1 MRFFLFNKGD
11 FMKTPNFL
19 RNLLQSNNYW
29 DKNSTEFAKA
39 NEYLGKL
46 FPGELQQDATGQ
58 YIEPKYDMTYEQFLD
73 AQKKFDTE
81 IEEAIQEAE
90 DEMEYETGE
99 IVDLRQFVEVDE
111 EIDVRVLM
119 PWGDIQNERLIVYT
133 LDLPDDDEPT
143 EAKKIWIW
151 HSEDDERICD
161 DCASHNDEVFEDKD
175 EIPDVPVH
183 PNCRCWVEEVKLD
196 DNGRPISSKVYKGQK
211 PENKTDTNEVKD
223 MKMSESGIK
232 WLKGKEDKVLDKQ
245 GNHIIYD
252 DQTGLPVNTNEPLP
266 KGATIGYGHLIKS
279 DEDFRN
285 GITENV
291 ATELLRSDIAIAER
305 AVKNNITVPLSQN
318 QYDALVSLAYNIG
331 ARNFATSTV
340 VKYIN
345 NPNFH
350 SSVYPNLE
358 SAWKAWNRSQGE
370 ISNGLINRRQN
381 EWDMYKNCIY

>member
-1 MRFFLFNKGD
+1 
-11 FMKTPNFL
+11 MKTPKFL

-29 DKNSTEFAKA
+29 NKDSTEFAKA
-39 NEYLGKL
+39 NEYLEKL

-73 AQKKFDTE
+73 AQKKFDDD
-81 IEEAIQEAE
+81 IQNAIQEAE
-90 DEMEYETGE
+90 AEAEND
-99 IVDLRQFVEVDE
+99 ILVDYSQFVEAEE

-119 PWGDIQNERLIVYT
+119 PWGDIQNEKLIVYT
-133 LDLPDDDEPT
+133 LNIPDDDDEEPT

-161 DCASHNDEVFEDKD
+161 DCASHDGEVFEDKD
-175 EIPDVPVH
+175 DIPDVLVH

-211 PENKTDTNEVKD
+211 PESKTDTNEVKD

-252 DQTGLPVNTNEPLP
+252 DQTGKPVNTNKPLP
-266 KGATIGYGHLIKS
+266 NGATIGYGHLIKS
-279 DEDFRN
+279 GEDFTK
-285 GITENV
+285 GISEAK
-291 ATELLRSDIAIAER
+291 ATELLRADIATAER
-305 AVKNNITVPLSQN
+305 AVRDNITVPLSQN
-318 QYDALVSLAYNIG
+318 QFDALASLAYNIG
-331 ARNFATSTV
+331 TKNFADSTV
-340 VKYIN
+340 VKYVN
-345 NPNFH
+345 NPTFH
-350 SSVYPNLE
+350 STVYQNLE
-358 SAWKAWNRSQGE
+358 SAWKAWNRSHGE

-381 EWDMYKNCIY
+381 EWNLYNRGIY